1 MAEQV
6 EQAGEAQERAGCPM
20 GSFLLGLGIG
30 AVVGAAAALLLAP
43 QPGSETRKSIADA
56 TERAKTRLEE
66 LTADM
71 KTRIEDLSRQTKELA
86 EAVKTRFAA
95 AVEAGKEAAAEKKE
109 ELSSAVA
116 EETAGEA

>member
-6 EQAGEAQERAGCPM
+6 EQVNEEQERVGCPI
-20 GSFLLGLGIG
+20 GSLLLGLGIG

-43 QPGSETRKSIADA
+43 QSGPETRRSIADA
-56 TERAKTRLEE
+56 TERAKTRIEE

-71 KTRIEDLSRQTKELA
+71 KSRLEDLSRQTKELA
-86 EAVKTRFAA
+86 EAVKARFAA

-116 EETAGEA
+116 EETEGEA